1 MSPDCPPEPCPVS
14 SSNAAFS
21 RALPRRVTFPRAGL
35 AGASAALERVAAFF
49 LAVSLLGDLFFDVP
63 VFALTFLTEVGL
75 DFIAFLAFFL
85 VAIFAV

>member
-1 MSPDCPPEPCPVS
+1 
-14 SSNAAFS
+14 
-21 RALPRRVTFPRAGL
+21 
-35 AGASAALERVAAFF
+35 
-49 LAVSLLGDLFFDVP
+49 VP